1 MSATPVSP
9 SPPPLAEPG
18 AWATALDAAQQTLQQ
33 GDIDSAREQAL
44 AVLGSVRGL
53 DRALEAQTLAF
64 VAHCDRLDS
73 RLRRGA
79 EAARRAAQLYEELGD
94 MRGEASALITLSHLV
109 MLLGRNDEAVEA
121 ALLAVQL
128 CEMQGVHP
136 QSVLAHNCLGLAYS
150 WAGDHDRADALLER
164 AASLAQRCEPAVN
177 IYQPRLNQMW
187 VEASRLLEERYQ
199 SGQMHSLARLQQLAQ
214 ECRAL
219 EEAGLSSHVLPGMQA
234 MRHPIAHA
242 SVALLKAWQGEA
254 AAAQTA
260 IDNAAASLPSALSW
274 LHAFVH
280 WCRAEQAW
288 SSQDWAKV
296 QNELTAMREI
306 AIGVEH
312 EQLACRAHLLLVQVY
327 ERQGRHADA
336 ALEYRDLQR
345 RQRRVMADGLGTREA
360 LVSWRLNARLS
371 ERHLQQALVQAQQF
385 ERWSLED
392 PLTGIA
398 NRRRFEQTL
407 ARRMDSRRAAVLP
420 LWVAMVDVDR
430 FKSVNDRYSHQV
442 GDQVLKAVAGLMA
455 QNVRDSD
462 LPARWAGDEF
472 VILFGAIDE
481 PQAQEICQRI
491 GQAVAAF
498 DWDHIAPSLRVTVS
512 LGLAQAHEGES
523 AEAVLQRSD
532 EAMYRVKG
540 QRSGP

>member
-1 MSATPVSP
+1 MPAAPVSP
-9 SPPPLAEPG
+9 SPPPLVEPCG
-18 AWATALDAAQQTLQQ
+18 WTTALDTAQQTLQD
-33 GDIDSAREQAL
+33 GDTERAHDQAS

-53 DRALEAQTLAF
+53 DRALEARTLAF
-64 VAHCDRLDS
+64 LAHCDRLSS

-94 MRGEASALITLSHLV
+94 MRGEANALTTLSHLV

-128 CEMQGVHP
+128 CDMQGVHP
-136 QSVLAHNCLGLAYS
+136 QSMLAYNCLGLAYS
-150 WAGDHDRADALLER
+150 WAGDHDRADELLER
-164 AASLAQRCEPAVN
+164 AASVAQRCEPALSS
-177 IYQPRLNQMW
+177 YQPRLNQMW

-199 SGQMHSLARLQQLAQ
+199 NGQMQSLARLQSLSE
-214 ECRAL
+214 ECDAL
-219 EEAGLSSHVLPGMQA
+219 EQAGLSWHVMPGMRA
-234 MRHPIAHA
+234 MRRTISLA
-242 SVALLKAWQGEA
+242 SKALLKVWQGEH
-254 AAAQTA
+254 AAAQEA
-260 IDNAAASLPSALSW
+260 IDGAAASLPATLNW

-280 WCRAEQAW
+280 WCQAEQAW
-288 SSQDWAKV
+288 AAQDWARA
-296 QNELTAMREI
+296 QSELTAMREI

-327 ERQGRHADA
+327 ERQGRHTDA

-345 RQRRVMADGLGTREA
+345 RQRRVVSDGLGTRET

-392 PLTGIA
+392 PLTGLA

-407 ARRMDSRRAAVLP
+407 ARRLDSRRATVLP

-472 VILFGAIDE
+472 VILFGVIDE
-481 PQAQEICQRI
+481 PQAQDICQRI

-498 DWDHIAPSLRVTVS
+498 AWDGIAPGLHVTVS
-512 LGLAQAHEGES
+512 LGLAQAREGES
-523 AEAVLQRSD
+523 AEAVLRRSD

-540 QRSGP
+540 QR